1 LNQHEQILPL
11 PFIISASKTEH
22 QILSTEKLI
31 VELDARTAKLDAK
44 IANTDK
50 RLDELDGTVK
60 KTDGSL
66 NKFSGAAKL
75 AGSAI
80 TAVATAGVAAA
91 AALTAATA
99 QAVSYAK
106 EITIASRRS
115 GENVERLQSLA
126 FATGTVGVSL
136 EKLGDI
142 TKDTNEKV
150 GEFLADGTGGFL
162 DFVSVAKL
170 TSEEADI
177 LADRFKTMTGP
188 DILQAM
194 VTRMEEAGATA
205 KEMSFALEG
214 MASDTTDLIPL
225 LANGGKELK
234 LLEDDFNDLNVTL
247 TALDIEKITKLGIET
262 SKLGAEVQNA
272 SSKTVAV
279 LSDEIGQIAQLLAG
293 SAQDVG
299 GLVIKAVTGY
309 QAIVVTAT
317 SNLMNMFREAEILAL
332 EAKSFIVGVFG
343 DNSDIEE
350 ELSKLKAS
358 DALRDAFDATFL
370 AEQWEAAKLKVSE
383 YYGEIES
390 RQEDSPDIEGPTDLD
405 APEERVSEKKQKEL
419 DALREFTLTRADLLD
434 AELLADIER
443 LELAAETFGLKDEEL
458 YARRLEIVRNFNDQ
472 KSSLENDGADDFEKS
487 TKKEVRANEKA
498 ANEKLNKQQTG
509 IRAGMALNTLLFE
522 DNKAIAAGLIVADT
536 AAAIMASLK
545 IAPYDYFNVGLIA
558 TTGAVQFANALS
570 SSKGGGGS
578 MSAPTGSGTP
588 QQAPEPVDD
597 FNDQGATIT
606 DISEGQQSTQRLVI
620 EFNDEVVDAISR
632 QIQKSQ
638 SDGRT

>member
-1 LNQHEQILPL
+1 M
-11 PFIISASKTEH
+11 
-22 QILSTEKLI
+22 STEQLI

-80 TAVATAGVAAA
+80 TAVAAAGVAAA

-106 EITIASRRS
+106 EITLASRRS

-170 TSEEADI
+170 TSEEADT

-225 LANGGKELK
+225 LANGGAELK
-234 LLEDDFNDLNVTL
+234 LLEKDFNDLNVTL
-247 TALDIEKITKLGIET
+247 TQVDIDKITDLGIET
-262 SKLGAEVQNA
+262 AKLGAEVQNA
-272 SSKTVAV
+272 SAKAVSV
-279 LSDEIGQIAQLLAG
+279 LSTEITQITKLLGG

-317 SNLMNMFREAEILAL
+317 SSLMNMFREAEILAL

-358 DALRDAFDATFL
+358 DALRDAFDATYL
-370 AEQWEAAKLKVSE
+370 ADQWAAAKLKVSE
-383 YYGEIES
+383 YYGEIQKKE
-390 RQEDSPDIEGPTDLD
+390 ET
-405 APEERVSEKKQKEL
+405 APEITAPNEEEDEVDERVSEKKQKEL
-419 DALREFTLTRADLLD
+419 DALRQFTMTRSEILD
-434 AELLADIER
+434 AELIADIER

-458 YARRLEIVRNFNDQ
+458 YAKRLELVRSFNDS
-472 KSSLENDGADDFEKS
+472 KASLENDNLDKKDKDTKTELGWAESS
-487 TKKEVRANEKA
+487 TKKQLDQGTALLTSLGNNSKTAHKIKQGLA
-498 ANEKLNKQQTG
+498 ASNAFMNTAEGVTD
-509 IRAGMALNTLLFE
+509 ALSDQNYVSAAL
-522 DNKAIAAGLIVADT
+522 IAATGAAQI
-536 AAAIMASLK
+536 AAI
-545 IAPYDYFNVGLIA
+545 
-558 TTGAVQFANALS
+558 LS
-570 SSKGGGGS
+570 SSPDAPGGKAATPA
-578 MSAPTGSGTP
+578 SAPEKET
-588 QQAPEPVDD
+588 VDE
-597 FNDQGATIT
+597 FNDQGTTIT
-606 DISEGQQSTQRLVI
+606 DISGGEQTSQRITI